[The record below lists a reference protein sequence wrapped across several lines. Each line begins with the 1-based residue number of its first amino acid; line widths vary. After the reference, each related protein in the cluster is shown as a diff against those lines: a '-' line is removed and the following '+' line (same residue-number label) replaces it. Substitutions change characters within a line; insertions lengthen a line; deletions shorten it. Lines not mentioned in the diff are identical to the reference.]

1 MKENIDIEK
10 IASDCL
16 SCPKP
21 RCESGCPVGNHIR
34 DFIKAI
40 KNGKLEEAADT
51 LYSQNPYPE
60 LTCRLCDFSR
70 NCMGHCVKSIKGEGI
85 PCYLIERYIS
95 DNVKRNN
102 VVKDPNGRRIA
113 IIGGGIS
120 GCTAA
125 KTLAMEGYHVEIFE
139 KEHQVGGAIYT
150 GIPDYRFDKSVLAD
164 VQQELLD
171 LGVIIHFGVTIGRD
185 VTIDNILFRFDRVLL
200 AVGAEAEN
208 KGGFDAK
215 AGFVGG
221 LTLLYDLNIEGKK
234 EEYAQK
240 YHHAVVWGGG
250 NVAMD
255 CARSLIRIIDDVTI
269 VYRRSRHEM
278 PASADEV
285 DAAEKEGVKI
295 AYLTNVKFLETNEN
309 DVVNGIRCVKMGLGE
324 LDESGRA
331 SVHELEATDFNLD
344 CDLFVPAIGEK
355 VDLTELK
362 PGLKPTEGRSVSEA
376 KMLRCGDAYLGP
388 KTVAH
393 CIHDGKE
400 AAYAII
406 SSFRR

>member
-1 MKENIDIEK
+1 
-10 IASDCL
+10 
-16 SCPKP
+16 
-21 RCESGCPVGNHIR
+21 
-34 DFIKAI
+34 
-40 KNGKLEEAADT
+40 
-51 LYSQNPYPE
+51 
-60 LTCRLCDFSR
+60 
-70 NCMGHCVKSIKGEGI
+70 
-85 PCYLIERYIS
+85 
-95 DNVKRNN
+95 
-102 VVKDPNGRRIA
+102 
-113 IIGGGIS
+113 
-120 GCTAA
+120 
-125 KTLAMEGYHVEIFE
+125 
-139 KEHQVGGAIYT
+139 
-150 GIPDYRFDKSVLAD
+150 
-164 VQQELLD
+164 
-171 LGVIIHFGVTIGRD
+171 
-185 VTIDNILFRFDRVLL
+185 
-200 AVGAEAEN
+200 
-208 KGGFDAK
+208 
-215 AGFVGG
+215 
-221 LTLLYDLNIEGKK
+221 
-234 EEYAQK
+234 
-240 YHHAVVWGGG
+240 
-250 NVAMD
+250 
-255 CARSLIRIIDDVTI
+255 
-269 VYRRSRHEM
+269 M

-285 DAAEKEGVKI
+285 DAAEKEGVKL